1 MNVLDEVK
9 KVLKECGIS
18 KSIDLNTE
26 FKSLGL
32 DSLDLMD
39 LVIEA
44 EKKCEIQIPDDK
56 LMDIKTVADLVEVIK
71 EIKK

>member
-1 MNVLDEVK
+1 MNVLDEIK
-9 KVLKECGIS
+9 KVLKERGIS
-18 KSIDLNTE
+18 KPIDLNAELKT
-26 FKSLGL
+26 LGL

-44 EKKCEIQIPDDK
+44 EKKCGIQIPDDK

>member
-1 MNVLDEVK
+1 MNVLGEIK
-9 KVLKECGIS
+9 KVLKEQGIS
-18 KSIDLNTE
+18 KPIELNTE

-44 EKKCEIQIPDDK
+44 EKKCGIQIPDDK
-56 LMDIKTVADLVEVIK
+56 LMDIKTLADLVDIIN

>member
-1 MNVLDEVK
+1 MNVLDEIK
-9 KVLKECGIS
+9 KVLKERGIS
-18 KSIDLNTE
+18 KPINLNTE
-26 FKSLGL
+26 FKTLGL

-44 EKKCEIQIPDDK
+44 EKKCGIQIPDDK
-56 LMDIKTVADLVEVIK
+56 LMDIKTLADLVEVIK

>member
-1 MNVLDEVK
+1 MDVLNEVK
-9 KVLKECGIS
+9 KALKEHGVS
-18 KSIDLNTE
+18 KQIDLNTE

-39 LVIEA
+39 LVIKA
-44 EKKCEIQIPDDK
+44 EKKNGVQIPDDK
-56 LMDIKTVADLVEVIK
+56 LMDIKTVADLVKIIE

>member
-1 MNVLDEVK
+1 MNVLDEIK
-9 KVLKECGIS
+9 KVLKEQGIS
-18 KSIDLNTE
+18 KPIDLNTK

-44 EKKCEIQIPDDK
+44 EKKCGIQIHDDK
-56 LMDIKTVADLVEVIK
+56 LMDIKIVADLVDIIN

>member
-1 MNVLDEVK
+1 MNVLDEIK
-9 KVLKECGIS
+9 KFLKERGIS
-18 KSIDLNTE
+18 KPIDLNTK

-44 EKKCEIQIPDDK
+44 EKKCGIQIPDDK
-56 LMDIKTVADLVEVIK
+56 LMDIKTVADLVDIIN